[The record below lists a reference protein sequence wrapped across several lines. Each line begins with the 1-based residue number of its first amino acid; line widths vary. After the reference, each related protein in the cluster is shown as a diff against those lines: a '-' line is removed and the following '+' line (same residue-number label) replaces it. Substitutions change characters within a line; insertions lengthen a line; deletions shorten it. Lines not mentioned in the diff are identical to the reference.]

1 MFGGMP
7 LYTSTK
13 EDVKARATDVETFHF
28 IDSLLDVSMP
38 NLPLK
43 ETLGAPETNVIHRA
57 VAAAL
62 KVRLYFNA
70 ESYINKP
77 MYEEAAK
84 ICQDIID
91 GKYGQYKLPT
101 ISPRYWLG

>member
-1 MFGGMP
+1 M
-7 LYTSTK
+7 LC
-13 EDVKARATDVETFHF
+13 
-28 IDSLLDVSMP
+28 
-38 NLPLK
+38 
-43 ETLGAPETNVIHRA
+43 A
-57 VAAAL
+57 VWAL

-91 GKYGQYKLPT
+91 GKYGQYKLANHFT
-101 ISPRYWLG
+101 EIFGWGNRFYARSLSGQYLPRMPKVRRMVV

>member
-1 MFGGMP
+1 
-7 LYTSTK
+7 
-13 EDVKARATDVETFHF
+13 
-28 IDSLLDVSMP
+28 MP

-91 GKYGQYKLPT
+91 GKYGQYKLANHFT
-101 ISPRYWLG
+101 EIFGGVMRLARRLSGQYLPRMPKVRRMVV